1 MWQQKGLL
9 APVFQA
15 ELTGCDITQHKNA
28 TLASLHPQNR
38 YAGKVIVGV
47 LTAPTCLVETRGQQV
62 AGKVPVTKP
71 RPQSAP
77 YLQLQLG
84 CALTISFESAESFI
98 QTGLDPPPQKKQKGD
113 GPVIFEPA

>member
-28 TLASLHPQNR
+28 TLAPQNR

-98 QTGLDPPPQKKQKGD
+98 QTGLDPPRRSRKETD
-113 GPVIFEPA
+113 L